1 MNVKFKEINASKGK
15 QRVLN
20 IHTLASNVFM
30 EDNSNLQEYSN
41 NKYIKSLSM
50 DGFNLVIKNF
60 NDKVLDSIE
69 LPVKEYLF
77 LEGNPVKINTSNNT
91 ISHSTSGATAGE
103 YGDKNAKTLNFGD
116 SFKVLY
122 SSVDAYG
129 HVTYINSHDVT
140 LPSLPTASAT
150 QLGVVK
156 IGDNLSVSE
165 DGLLSVD
172 FSNVPT
178 ENTTYSLTGEGN
190 KVILKGSDKSETS
203 YTLPIPTI
211 TVDTELSN
219 TSENPLQNKAIYNAL
234 LSKVDTTRKVNGK
247 TLDKDITLTAGD
259 LGIDMSDA
267 SSIVLQQANK
277 YTDDAIDALI
287 GGASGTADTLKE
299 LQDLIADNKSLIDTL
314 NDAIGSKASNQDLS
328 DHINDKIKHITSSE
342 RESWTNAADAISK
355 IDITK
360 YLPLTGGTITGDMN
374 FTGANNIFKRD
385 SLSKLSVVEN
395 TTGDKVLL
403 QVTSSDGGY
412 ISLYKGDTQWTSS
425 INNDGGIQF
434 NNTAIENSKGITF
447 TSSADESAVI
457 ATKFNGIATSSNKI
471 NTDAGSGT
479 RPVYF
484 KNGIPVECDNT
495 IGSTLPSLPETDSNN
510 RVPVSSIDGIAWRRP
525 KVKLKRVILSC
536 TLNTGQKSNIFPDV
550 PIADPG
556 GSFIEQHKYS
566 SEYDVLDVYLNGIK
580 LNSSEYTFDGN
591 TQTITLTNE
600 MISDGNHL
608 ELYITY
614 TETDFYNTNEVS

>member
-178 ENTTYSLTGEGN
+178 ENTTYSLIGEGN

-412 ISLYKGDTQWTSS
+412 VRLYKGDTQWTSS
-425 INNDGGIQF
+425 INTVGGMRF
-434 NNTAIENSKGITF
+434 NNTAVENSKSITF
-447 TSSADESAVI
+447 TSSADESTVT

-495 IGSTLPSLPETDSNN
+495 IGSTLPSLPETDSSN

-536 TLNTGQKSNIFPDV
+536 TLNSGQKSNMFPTQGVTNID
-550 PIADPG
+550 
-556 GSFIEQHKYS
+556 GSVTRQHKYS

-591 TQTITLTNE
+591 TQTITLTNA
-600 MISDGNHL
+600 MTSDGNYL

>member
-178 ENTTYSLTGEGN
+178 ENTTYSLIGEGN

-267 SSIVLQQANK
+267 SSIILQQANK

-412 ISLYKGDTQWTSS
+412 IRLYKGDTQWTSS
-425 INNDGGIQF
+425 INNAGGIKF
-434 NNTAIENSKGITF
+434 NNTAIANSKSITF
-447 TSSADESAVI
+447 TSSAGESTVT

-536 TLNTGQKSNIFPDV
+536 TLNSGQKSNMFPTQGVTNID
-550 PIADPG
+550 
-556 GSFIEQHKYS
+556 GSVTRQHKYS

-591 TQTITLTNE
+591 TQTITLTNA
-600 MISDGNHL
+600 MTSDGNYL

>member
-140 LPSLPTASAT
+140 LPSLPTAST
-150 QLGVVK
+150 IQLGVVK

-267 SSIVLQQANK
+267 SSIILQQANK

-328 DHINDKIKHITSSE
+328 DHINDKIKHITSTE
-342 RESWTNAADAISK
+342 RERWTNAADAISK

-425 INNDGGIQF
+425 INTVGGMRF
-434 NNTAIENSKGITF
+434 NNTAVENSKSVTF
-447 TSSADESAVI
+447 TSNADESTVT

-536 TLNTGQKSNIFPDV
+536 TLNTGQKSNIFPDS
-550 PIADPG
+550 PIPDPG
-556 GSFIEQHKYS
+556 GSFIEQHKFS

-580 LNSSEYTFDGN
+580 LNSSEYTYDGN

-600 MISDGNHL
+600 MTSDGNYL
-608 ELYITY
+608 EVYITY

>member
-15 QRVLN
+15 QRMLN
-20 IHTLASNVFM
+20 IPTLASNVFM
-30 EDNSNLQEYSN
+30 EDDSNLQDYSN
-41 NKYIKSLSM
+41 NNYIKSLSM

-77 LEGNPVKINTSNNT
+77 LDNNPVKLNTSNNT
-91 ISHSTSGATAGE
+91 ISHVTSGATAGE

-122 SSVDAYG
+122 SSIDEYG
-129 HVTYINSHDVT
+129 HVTYMNSHDVV
-140 LPSLPTASAT
+140 LPSLPIASAT
-150 QLGVVK
+150 QLGAIK
-156 IGDNLSVSE
+156 IGDNLSISE

-172 FSNVPT
+172 FSNVSI

-203 YTLPIPTI
+203 YTLSIPTI
-211 TVDTELSN
+211 TVDTELSD
-219 TSENPLQNKAIYNAL
+219 TSENPLQNKAIYNSL

-267 SSIVLQQANK
+267 SSVILQQANK

-328 DHINDKIKHITSSE
+328 DHINDKVKHITSFE
-342 RESWTNAADAISK
+342 RESWTNAADSISK

-360 YLPLTGGTITGDMN
+360 YLPLTGGTITGDMD

-395 TTGDKVLL
+395 TTGNKVLL
-403 QVTSSDGGY
+403 QVTSTDGGY
-412 ISLYKGDTQWTSS
+412 ISLYKGDIQWTSS
-425 INNDGGIQF
+425 INTAGGMRF
-434 NNTAIENSKGITF
+434 NNTAVENSKSVTL
-447 TSSADESAVI
+447 TSSADESTVT

-495 IGSTLPSLPETDSNN
+495 IGSTLPVLPESDPNN
-510 RVPVSSIDGIAWRRP
+510 RVPVSSADGIAWRRP
-525 KVKLKRVILSC
+525 KVKLRRTILSC
-536 TLNTGQKSNIFPDV
+536 TLNTGQKSNIFPTQGVTNID
-550 PIADPG
+550 
-556 GSFIEQHKYS
+556 GSVTRQHMYS
-566 SEYDVLDVYLNGIK
+566 SSYDVMDVYLNGIK
-580 LNSSEYTFDGN
+580 LNSNEYTYDET
-591 TQTITLTNE
+591 TQTITLTNA
-600 MISDGNHL
+600 MTSDGNYL

-614 TETDFYNTNEVS
+614 TETDFYNTDEVS

>member
-103 YGDKNAKTLNFGD
+103 YGDRNAKTLNFGD

-178 ENTTYSLTGEGN
+178 ENTTYSLIGEGN

-412 ISLYKGDTQWTSS
+412 VRLYKGDTQWTSS
-425 INNDGGIQF
+425 INTVGGMRF
-434 NNTAIENSKGITF
+434 NNTAVENSKSITF
-447 TSSADESAVI
+447 TSSADESTVT

-471 NTDAGSGT
+471 NTDAGSGI

-510 RVPVSSIDGIAWRRP
+510 RVPVSSIDGISWRRP

-536 TLNTGQKSNIFPDV
+536 TLNSGQKSNIFPDV

-591 TQTITLTNE
+591 TQTITLTNA
-600 MISDGNHL
+600 MTSDGNYL

>member
-15 QRVLN
+15 QRMLN
-20 IHTLASNVFM
+20 ICTLASNVFM
-30 EDNSNLQEYSN
+30 EDDSNLQDYSN
-41 NKYIKSLSM
+41 NNYIKSLSI

-77 LEGNPVKINTSNNT
+77 LDNNPVKLNTSNNT
-91 ISHSTSGATAGE
+91 ISHATSGATAGE

-122 SSVDAYG
+122 SSIDEYG
-129 HVTYINSHDVT
+129 HVTYMNSHDVI
-140 LPSLPTASAT
+140 LPSLPIASAT
-150 QLGVVK
+150 QLGAIK
-156 IGDNLSVSE
+156 IGDNLSISE

-203 YTLPIPTI
+203 YTLSIPTI
-211 TVDTELSN
+211 TIDTELSA
-219 TSENPLQNKAIYNAL
+219 TSENPLQNKAIYNSL
-234 LSKVDTTRKVNGK
+234 LSKVDTARKVNGK

-267 SSIVLQQANK
+267 SSVILQQANK

-328 DHINDKIKHITSSE
+328 DHINDKVKHITPSE

-360 YLPLTGGTITGDMN
+360 YLPLTGGTITGNMN

-412 ISLYKGDTQWTSS
+412 IRLYRGDVQWTSA
-425 INNDGGIQF
+425 I
-434 NNTAIENSKGITF
+434 NTAGGLKVYNNVIEGAKSITF
-447 TSSADESAVI
+447 TSNADESTVT

-495 IGSTLPSLPETDSNN
+495 IGSTLPSLPETDSDN

-536 TLNTGQKSNIFPDV
+536 ILNTGQKSNIFPDV
-550 PIADPG
+550 SIPDPG
-556 GSFIEQHKYS
+556 GSMVAQHKYS
-566 SEYDVLDVYLNGIK
+566 SSYDVLDVYLNGIK
-580 LNSSEYTFDGN
+580 LNSSEYTYDET

-600 MISDGNHL
+600 MTSDGNYL

-614 TETDFYNTNEVS
+614 TETDFYNTDEVS

>member
-69 LPVKEYLF
+69 LSVKEYLF

-267 SSIVLQQANK
+267 SYIILQQANK

-328 DHINDKIKHITSSE
+328 DHINDKVKHITSSE

-360 YLPLTGGTITGDMN
+360 YLPLTGGTITGNMN

-403 QVTSSDGGY
+403 QVTSTDGGY
-412 ISLYKGDTQWTSS
+412 VRLYKGDIQWTSS
-425 INNDGGIQF
+425 INTDGGMRF
-434 NNTAIENSKGITF
+434 NNTAVENSKSVTF
-447 TSSADESAVI
+447 TSSADESVVT
-457 ATKFNGIATSSNKI
+457 ATKFNGIAASSSKI

-495 IGSTLPSLPETDSNN
+495 IGSTLPALPETDFNN
-510 RVPVSSIDGIAWRRP
+510 RVPVSSADGIAWRRP
-525 KVKLKRVILSC
+525 KVKLKRTILSC
-536 TLNTGQKSNIFPDV
+536 TLNTGQKSNMFPTQGVTNID
-550 PIADPG
+550 
-556 GSFIEQHKYS
+556 GSVTRQHMYS
-566 SEYDVLDVYLNGIK
+566 SSYDVLDVYLNGIK
-580 LNSSEYTFDGN
+580 LNSNEYTYDET

-600 MISDGNHL
+600 MTSDGNYL

-614 TETDFYNTNEVS
+614 TETDFYNTDEIS

>member
-1 MNVKFKEINASKGK
+1 MNVKFKEINTSKGK
-15 QRVLN
+15 QRMLN

-30 EDNSNLQEYSN
+30 ENDSNLQEYSN
-41 NKYIKSLSM
+41 NNYIKSLSM

-77 LEGNPVKINTSNNT
+77 LDGNPIKLNTSNNT

-122 SSVDAYG
+122 SSVDEYG
-129 HVTYINSHDVT
+129 HVTYMNSHDIT

-150 QLGVVK
+150 QLGVIK
-156 IGDNLSVSE
+156 IGDNLSISE

-190 KVILKGSDKSETS
+190 KVILKGSDKTETS
-203 YTLPIPTI
+203 YTLSIPTI
-211 TVDTELSN
+211 TVDTELSD
-219 TSENPLQNKAIYNAL
+219 TSENPLQNKAIYNSL

-267 SSIVLQQANK
+267 SSIILQQANK

-299 LQDLIADNKSLIDTL
+299 LQDLISDNKSLIDTL
-314 NDAIGSKASNQDLS
+314 NDAIGLKANNQDLS
-328 DHINDKIKHITSSE
+328 DHINDKVKHITSSE
-342 RESWTNAADAISK
+342 RESWTNAADVISK

-395 TTGDKVLL
+395 TTGNQVLL

-412 ISLYKGDTQWTSS
+412 VRLYRGDVQWTSAINAVGGLKIYNNVIEGPKS
-425 INNDGGIQF
+425 I
-434 NNTAIENSKGITF
+434 TL
-447 TSSADESAVI
+447 TSSADESTVT

-495 IGSTLPSLPETDSNN
+495 IGSTLPSLPETDSDN
-510 RVPVSSIDGIAWRRP
+510 RVPVSSTDGIAWRRP

-536 TLNTGQKSNIFPDV
+536 TLNTGQKSNIFPEESITNPDGTTTV
-550 PIADPG
+550 
-556 GSFIEQHKYS
+556 QHKYS
-566 SEYDVLDVYLNGIK
+566 SSYDVMDVYLNGIK
-580 LNSSEYTFDGN
+580 LNSNEYTYDET
-591 TQTITLTNE
+591 TQTITLTNA
-600 MISDGNHL
+600 MTSDGNYL

-614 TETDFYNTNEVS
+614 TETDFYNTDEVS

>member
-1 MNVKFKEINASKGK
+1 MNVKFKEINTSKGK
-15 QRVLN
+15 QRMLN

-30 EDNSNLQEYSN
+30 ENDSNLQEYSN
-41 NKYIKSLSM
+41 NNYIKSLSM

-77 LEGNPVKINTSNNT
+77 LDGNPIKLNTSNNT

-116 SFKVLY
+116 CFKVLY
-122 SSVDAYG
+122 SSVDEYG
-129 HVTYINSHDVT
+129 HVTYMNSHDIT

-150 QLGVVK
+150 QLGVIK
-156 IGDNLSVSE
+156 IGDNLSISE

-190 KVILKGSDKSETS
+190 KVILKGSDKTETS
-203 YTLPIPTI
+203 YTLSIPTI
-211 TVDTELSN
+211 TVDTELSD
-219 TSENPLQNKAIYNAL
+219 TSENPLQNKAIYNSL

-247 TLDKDITLTAGD
+247 TLDQDITLTAGD

-267 SSIVLQQANK
+267 SSIILQQANK

-299 LQDLIADNKSLIDTL
+299 LQDLISDNKSLIDTL
-314 NDAIGSKASNQDLS
+314 NDAIGLKANNQDLS
-328 DHINDKIKHITSSE
+328 DHINDKVKHITSSE

-395 TTGDKVLL
+395 TTGNQVLL

-412 ISLYKGDTQWTSS
+412 VRLYRGDVQWTSAINAVGGLKIYNNVIEGPKS
-425 INNDGGIQF
+425 I
-434 NNTAIENSKGITF
+434 TL
-447 TSSADESAVI
+447 TSSADESTVT

-495 IGSTLPSLPETDSNN
+495 IGSTLPSLPETDSDN
-510 RVPVSSIDGIAWRRP
+510 RVPVSSTDGIAWRRP

-536 TLNTGQKSNIFPDV
+536 TLNTGQKSNIFPEESITNPDGTTTV
-550 PIADPG
+550 
-556 GSFIEQHKYS
+556 QHKYS
-566 SEYDVLDVYLNGIK
+566 SSYDVMDVYLNGIK
-580 LNSSEYTFDGN
+580 LNSNEYTYDET
-591 TQTITLTNE
+591 TQTITLTNA
-600 MISDGNHL
+600 MTSDGNYL

-614 TETDFYNTNEVS
+614 TETDFYNTDEVS

>member
-15 QRVLN
+15 QLVLN

-178 ENTTYSLTGEGN
+178 ENTTYSLIGEGN

-267 SSIVLQQANK
+267 SSIILQQANK

-385 SLSKLSVVEN
+385 SLSKLSVIEN

-412 ISLYKGDTQWTSS
+412 IRLYKGDTQWTSS
-425 INNDGGIQF
+425 INTVGGMRF
-434 NNTAIENSKGITF
+434 NNTAVENSKSITF
-447 TSSADESAVI
+447 TSSADESTVT

-536 TLNTGQKSNIFPDV
+536 TLNSGQKSNIFPDV

-591 TQTITLTNE
+591 TQTITLTNA
-600 MISDGNHL
+600 MTSDGNYL

>member
-1 MNVKFKEINASKGK
+1 MNVKFKEINTSKGK
-15 QRVLN
+15 QRMLN

-30 EDNSNLQEYSN
+30 ENDSNLQEYSN
-41 NKYIKSLSM
+41 NNYIKSLSM

-77 LEGNPVKINTSNNT
+77 LDGNPIKLNTSNNT

-122 SSVDAYG
+122 SSVDEYG
-129 HVTYINSHDVT
+129 HVTYMNSHDIT

-150 QLGVVK
+150 QLGVIK
-156 IGDNLSVSE
+156 IGDNLSISE

-190 KVILKGSDKSETS
+190 KVILKGSDKTETS
-203 YTLPIPTI
+203 YTLSIPTI
-211 TVDTELSN
+211 TVDTELSD
-219 TSENPLQNKAIYNAL
+219 TSENPLQNKAIYNSL

-267 SSIVLQQANK
+267 SSIILQQANK

-299 LQDLIADNKSLIDTL
+299 LQDLISDNKSLIDTL
-314 NDAIGSKASNQDLS
+314 NDAIGLKANNQDLS
-328 DHINDKIKHITSSE
+328 DHINDKVKHITSSE
-342 RESWTNAADAISK
+342 RESWTNAADVISK

-395 TTGDKVLL
+395 TTGNQVLL

-412 ISLYKGDTQWTSS
+412 VRLYRGDVQWTSAINAVGGLKIYNNVIEGSKS
-425 INNDGGIQF
+425 I
-434 NNTAIENSKGITF
+434 TL
-447 TSSADESAVI
+447 TSSADESTVT

-495 IGSTLPSLPETDSNN
+495 IGSTLPSLPETDSDN
-510 RVPVSSIDGIAWRRP
+510 RVPVSSTDGIAWRRP

-536 TLNTGQKSNIFPDV
+536 TLNTGQKSNIFPEESITNPDGTTTV
-550 PIADPG
+550 
-556 GSFIEQHKYS
+556 QHKYS
-566 SEYDVLDVYLNGIK
+566 SSYDVMDVYLNGIK
-580 LNSSEYTFDGN
+580 LNSNEYTYDET
-591 TQTITLTNE
+591 TQTITLTNA
-600 MISDGNHL
+600 MTSDGNYL

-614 TETDFYNTNEVS
+614 TETDFYNTDEVS